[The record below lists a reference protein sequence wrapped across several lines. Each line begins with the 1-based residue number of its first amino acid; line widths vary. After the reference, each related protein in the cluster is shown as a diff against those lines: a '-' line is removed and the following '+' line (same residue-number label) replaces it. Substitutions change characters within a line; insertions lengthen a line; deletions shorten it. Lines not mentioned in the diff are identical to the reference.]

1 MGKGL
6 LIMFILGTL
15 CVSACGNVQK
25 KGNIVELTKP
35 QKLIVDETKTDA
47 LAKLQELKKVSEEN
61 YKLAD
66 NNTHVIEVRNR
77 NMAKLKDYRSQVEK
91 EAEEYIFNQKK
102 QIEEEIIAGKK
113 VFNVADG
120 FLYACFDNNVSE
132 ETITAIAKKKPYY
145 FVMRDSSMATDSV
158 ATNFDQIFA
167 TYSPD
172 TERKV
177 L

>member
-102 QIEEEIIAGKK
+102 QIEEEYRLKI
-113 VFNVADG
+113 FNLQMQLESLKLRAETRNKLKEELSDLLSERDG
-120 FLYACFDNNVSE
+120 RFVVLEEHKQNYISE
-132 ETITAIAKKKPYY
+132 K
-145 FVMRDSSMATDSV
+145 MRAYKAEM
-158 ATNFDQIFA
+158 
-167 TYSPD
+167 
-172 TERKV
+172 
-177 L
+177 